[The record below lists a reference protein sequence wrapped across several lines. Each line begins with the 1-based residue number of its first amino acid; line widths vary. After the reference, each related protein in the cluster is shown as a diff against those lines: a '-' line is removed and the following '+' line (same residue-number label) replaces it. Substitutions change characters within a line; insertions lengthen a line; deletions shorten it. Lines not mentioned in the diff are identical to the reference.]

1 MTQPLYCHI
10 WLSLLQSCYSWY
22 YNETCESFF
31 SETHHQTL
39 QVSVAIFH
47 GICMIVFAYE
57 YDEVYRANFFSNTN
71 LFGIRGRGCRSWPQ
85 NATISFP
92 KTSVLKF
99 SGGGCPRSPAGNRT
113 WWYVSRVPFTEN
125 VYIHS
130 RAWAFYVQLLFFD
143 PFSRRIIYSPYHK
156 EKAREDGG

>member
-1 MTQPLYCHI
+1 MSHLTSIAPV
-10 WLSLLQSCYSWY
+10 LLFVVN
-22 YNETCESFF
+22 NETCESFF

-71 LFGIRGRGCRSWPQ
+71 LFGIRDIKSCGATRGRGCRSWPQ

-113 WWYVSRVPFTEN
+113 WWYLESPSLKTSIFTPELERFMFN
-125 VYIHS
+125 CYFLIHFPVGS
-130 RAWAFYVQLLFFD
+130 FIH
-143 PFSRRIIYSPYHK
+143 PTIK
-156 EKAREDGG
+156 K